1 MCNPFTPAIPSFP
14 MSSIKTARFLTSV
27 LRHRAHEHGL
37 VMAADGSV
45 AVFDLL
51 KLPRLASVTIDD
63 IKTIVA
69 TCDKQR
75 FALLAGDDG
84 TLRIRANQGHSAT
97 LALDDTAMM
106 TPIID
111 AASAPVAVHGTFSA
125 ALPAIRE
132 SGCLKRMTRRHVH
145 FATGLPSD
153 GGVISGMRAKCDV
166 WCFLDVSAALAAG
179 LKLFRSAN
187 GVILCADDVPLRFLR
202 IEHIN

>member
-1 MCNPFTPAIPSFP
+1 

-37 VMAADGSV
+37 SMSADGSV
-45 AVFDLL
+45 AVSDLL

-75 FALLAGDDG
+75 FALLTGDDG
-84 TLRIRANQGHSAT
+84 TLRIRANQGHSAA
-97 LALDDTAMM
+97 LSVALDDTAML
-106 TPIID
+106 TPITD
-111 AASAPVAVHGTFSA
+111 AAAAPVAVHGTFSA

-145 FATGLPSD
+145 FAPGLPSD

-166 WCFLDVSAALAAG
+166 WCFLDVPAALAVG

-202 IEHIN
+202 IELIN